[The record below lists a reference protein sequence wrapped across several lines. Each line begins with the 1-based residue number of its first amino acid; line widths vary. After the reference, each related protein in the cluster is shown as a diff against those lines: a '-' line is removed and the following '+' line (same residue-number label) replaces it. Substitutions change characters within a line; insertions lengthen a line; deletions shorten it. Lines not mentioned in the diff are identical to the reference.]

1 MTLRARYSFCFRSRL
16 RLDNRQDE
24 RAERHLDGALRRHI
38 YVLSLATARLGTR
51 DSQARCRDTGT
62 VLADSCVVEVHGER
76 MMDWIRSDKQ
86 WRTMA
91 LVVESQWGL
100 QNDDDGVLLDI
111 ERTAVFEEVTRT
123 PRRLF
128 PER

>member
-1 MTLRARYSFCFRSRL
+1 
-16 RLDNRQDE
+16 
-24 RAERHLDGALRRHI
+24 
-38 YVLSLATARLGTR
+38 
-51 DSQARCRDTGT
+51 
-62 VLADSCVVEVHGER
+62 
-76 MMDWIRSDKQ
+76 
-86 WRTMA
+86 MA

>member
-1 MTLRARYSFCFRSRL
+1 
-16 RLDNRQDE
+16 
-24 RAERHLDGALRRHI
+24 
-38 YVLSLATARLGTR
+38 
-51 DSQARCRDTGT
+51 
-62 VLADSCVVEVHGER
+62 

-100 QNDDDGVLLDI
+100 QSDDDGGVLIDL

>member
-1 MTLRARYSFCFRSRL
+1 M
-16 RLDNRQDE
+16 
-24 RAERHLDGALRRHI
+24 
-38 YVLSLATARLGTR
+38 
-51 DSQARCRDTGT
+51 

-91 LVVESQWGL
+91 LVVESQWDPL
-100 QNDDDGVLLDI
+100 NDDDGVLRDL
-111 ERTAVFEEVTRT
+111 ERTAEFEEVTRT

>member
-1 MTLRARYSFCFRSRL
+1 MPLGARYSFRFRSRL

-24 RAERHLDGALRRHI
+24 RAERHLDGALRRHL
-38 YVLSLATARLGTR
+38 YVLSLASARLGTR
-51 DSQARCRDTGT
+51 DSQARCRDSGM
-62 VLADSCVVEVHGER
+62 VLAHSCAVEVHGER

-100 QNDDDGVLLDI
+100 QNDDGVLLDL
-111 ERTAVFEEVTRT
+111 ERAAAFEEVTRT

>member
-1 MTLRARYSFCFRSRL
+1 M
-16 RLDNRQDE
+16 
-24 RAERHLDGALRRHI
+24 
-38 YVLSLATARLGTR
+38 
-51 DSQARCRDTGT
+51 
-62 VLADSCVVEVHGER
+62 VLAHSCAVEVHGER

-100 QNDDDGVLLDI
+100 QSDDDGGVLIDL

>member
-1 MTLRARYSFCFRSRL
+1 MPLGARYSFSSGRAL
-16 RLDNRQDE
+16 RLDDRQDE
-24 RAERHLDGALRRHI
+24 RAQRHLDGALRRHL
-38 YVLSLATARLGTR
+38 YVLSLASARLGTR
-51 DSQARCRDTGT
+51 DSQARCRDTGM
-62 VLADSCVVEVHGER
+62 VLAHSCVVEVHGER

-86 WRTMA
+86 WQTMA

-100 QNDDDGVLLDI
+100 QNDDDGVLMDL
-111 ERTAVFEEVTRT
+111 EGTAVFEEVTRT